1 MKKFKLI
8 LLSILFTTLIN
19 AQSVKDFTL
28 NSVTDNSTF
37 TLSRTKDEYIALH
50 FLLKTECPYCIMH
63 TYDYLEKSKT
73 LPNVKQIFIKPD
85 TENEIKEWALNFED
99 NNDFNFPIYQDKNAK
114 LAKEFNISG
123 GYFFH
128 GQNVHF
134 PALILL
140 NNKGE
145 ELFRYIGKNNSD
157 RYPFKKFETL
167 INKLK
172 EK

>member
-1 MKKFKLI
+1 MKNFKLI
-8 LLSILFTTLIN
+8 LLSILFTPLAN
-19 AQSVKDFTL
+19 SQSVKNFTL
-28 NSVTDNSTF
+28 KSITDNSSF
-37 TLSRTKDEYIALH
+37 TLSHAKENYIALH

-63 TYDYLEKSKT
+63 TYDYIEKSKA
-73 LPNVKQIFIKPD
+73 LQNVKQIFIKPD

-99 NNDFNFPIYQDKNAK
+99 NNEFNFPIYQDKDAK
-114 LAKEFNISG
+114 LAKQFNIPN

-140 NNKGE
+140 NDKGE

-167 INKLK
+167 INKLYN
-172 EK
+172 